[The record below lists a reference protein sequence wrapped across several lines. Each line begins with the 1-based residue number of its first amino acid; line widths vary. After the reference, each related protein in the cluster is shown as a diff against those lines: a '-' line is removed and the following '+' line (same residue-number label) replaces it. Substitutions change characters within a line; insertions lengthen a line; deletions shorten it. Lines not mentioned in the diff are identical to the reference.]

1 MKIAR
6 SRSVSAKGTTRAE
19 RKLSSSG
26 SESGAL
32 PRDLPLEWVDPAR
45 LATFEAPD
53 DELIRA
59 EETKRLKRAV
69 AEELEVLD
77 KREQHIARM
86 RFLAE
91 QPLPLSAL
99 GDQFGVSRERVRQL
113 AERTRKK
120 LQTRLRRR
128 GFC

>member
-1 MKIAR
+1 MKPPQMYQ
-6 SRSVSAKGTTRAE
+6 E
-19 RKLSSSG
+19 L
-26 SESGAL
+26 
-32 PRDLPLEWVDPAR
+32 RDL
-45 LATFEAPD
+45 
-53 DELIRA
+53 A
-59 EETKRLKRAV
+59 EKLDIQ
-69 AEELEVLD
+69 VLD
-77 KREQHIARM
+77 QNLKKAGVYVKSGFCRVKGKKLFIMDKHLPDPDKVEILAL
-86 RFLAE
+86 FLAE